1 VREVEPLDIVETIRE
16 GLLVIESG
24 LTICFA
30 NRTFSDK
37 GGRPVAAH
45 ARAPVHRQKIG
56 SVMAS
61 LKRLV
66 EERW

>member
-1 VREVEPLDIVETIRE
+1 VLEP
-16 GLLVIESG
+16 G

-30 NRTFSDK
+30 NRTFCNKS
-37 GGRPVAAH
+37 GRPVAAH